1 MASCVRRAFRRAS
14 LLPRARARGASP
26 RSRTNTEGEEP
37 HARAIA
43 ADGPLSFEMS
53 VTAPAGEISVR
64 LLPATPEVSSTHVA
78 RERAADPPHTID
90 ELLPERFGAYSWLVT
105 LSCGVCYGLGGI
117 AVGLPNFLGQ
127 RLHDEGWSI
136 SKFDQALVSSLFFT
150 GNLGGLL
157 FWGAACDRY
166 GRLVGVRCGILLMA
180 CAVAATFLAPST
192 PWLLAARVLTGFAN
206 GGVMNSSFVLLAE
219 LTAPQHRILA
229 KSLQESFFAMGLLWL
244 SLSAYLVRHAPWQA
258 LSLAFLPLVLAAC
271 AAAFLPESPRYLL
284 AAGDADGATSV
295 LAVIARRSGFTLPP
309 DVRLCAPSG
318 SAASPSRRSED
329 ASPPAARVAGA
340 GDGVGGAVAPS
351 ASSGAAA
358 GVGAAIGGMCGAFAQ
373 LWHRSLRVRTA
384 LVGGAWLGSTAVYN
398 GVLLQPVS
406 LSSSIYSQQALGA
419 LVELPSYVVLYLLGD
434 SLGRR
439 RTWLLLLA
447 ISGTPL
453 LLLSTLPPAAPSAL
467 TLSTYL
473 LGRLGAAGGKRRA
486 PLTTPAPR
494 QPAR

>member
-1 MASCVRRAFRRAS
+1 MMPKAGDATPRCTKGRHSSLSCGGPRPGPALLRRD
-14 LLPRARARGASP
+14 
-26 RSRTNTEGEEP
+26 
-37 HARAIA
+37 A
-43 ADGPLSFEMS
+43 ADGPFSFEMAVS
-53 VTAPAGEISVR
+53 APVGEISVR
-64 LLPATPEVSSTHVA
+64 LLPATPEVSSTHAA
-78 RERAADPPHTID
+78 RERAADPPQTID

-105 LSCGVCYGLGGI
+105 VSCGVIYGLGGI
-117 AVGLPNFLGQ
+117 AVGLPIFLGQ
-127 RLHDEGWSI
+127 RLHDEGWPI
-136 SKFDQALVSSLFFT
+136 TPLDQALVSSLFFT

-157 FWGAACDRY
+157 FWGAACDRF
-166 GRLVGVRCGILLMA
+166 GRLVGVRFGIVLMA

-192 PWLLAARVLTGFAN
+192 PWLIAARVLTGFAN

-229 KSLQESFFAMGLLWL
+229 KALQESFFALGLLWL
-244 SLSAYLVRHAPWQA
+244 SYSSYLVRHAPWQA
-258 LSLAFLPLVLAAC
+258 LALTFLPLVLAAWLS
-271 AAAFLPESPRYLL
+271 ALLPESPRYLL
-284 AAGDADGATSV
+284 AAGDANGATSV
-295 LAVIARRSGFTLPP
+295 LAMIARRSGVPLPP
-309 DVRLCAPSG
+309 DVRLCPPPG
-318 SAASPSRRSED
+318 SPTRRPRQDSED
-329 ASPPAARVAGA
+329 ASPASHVG
-340 GDGVGGAVAPS
+340 GGGGAVAPS
-351 ASSGAAA
+351 ASPGAPAVVRA
-358 GVGAAIGGMCGAFAQ
+358 MGGMCGSFAQ

-398 GVLLQPVS
+398 GVLLQPVT
-406 LSSSIYSQQALGA
+406 LASSTYSQQALGA

-486 PLTTPAPR
+486 PPTTPAPR